1 MYKIN
6 MMSTKRII
14 EIVIGVLSII
24 TAITLTIIAN
34 NQDQADIQADNQDQ
48 HDNQNTKSP
57 E

>member
-1 MYKIN
+1 

-34 NQDQADIQADNQDQ
+34 NQDHVDQA
-48 HDNQNTKSP
+48 DNQNTKSP